1 MPNAILVVEPVISRE
16 NVPTKDKIAQDNTQN
31 GPRRTNQVCKI
42 TVNMDQN
49 LRHKDATVNAMV
61 GMGGKMLKCR
71 LLMDSGADFSC
82 VSNEVLLRMQE
93 SGMAVAV
100 ESDFG
105 CQGFT
110 ADGSPLKVVG
120 KINLDVKFKLT
131 SGKTVLV
138 NWTFVVMKDLN
149 REFIIGMDVLRQ
161 IGFGVERDS
170 LWIGNGKS
178 GKICSLRHAD
188 QETLYLRCK
197 ITLGN
202 ETWCLYKVADPIE
215 KRPTSIADSNWS
227 MSRADGPKLIF
238 GYTS

>member
-1 MPNAILVVEPVISRE
+1 
-16 NVPTKDKIAQDNTQN
+16 
-31 GPRRTNQVCKI
+31 
-42 TVNMDQN
+42 MDQN
-49 LRHKDATVNAMV
+49 LQHEDATVNAMV

-82 VSNEVLLRMQE
+82 VSNEVLLRMKE

-100 ESDFG
+100 ESDFD
-105 CQGFT
+105 CQGVT
-110 ADGSPLKVVG
+110 ANGSPLRTVG

-131 SGKTVLV
+131 SGETVLV

-161 IGFGVERDS
+161 IGFGIERDS

-202 ETWCLYKVADPIE
+202 ETWCLYKVVDPIE

-238 GYTS
+238 GYTP